1 MPSDGVYR
9 FQERE
14 ESGEGIVLT
23 SVLKKTT
30 AKVPKADM
38 NEAKRYR
45 QDFLDADDVARA
57 DSIQAGLLVPAM
69 SVSE

>member
-45 QDFLDADDVARA
+45 QDFLDRMDEGKLRE
-57 DSIQAGLLVPAM
+57 IFQ
-69 SVSE
+69 